1 MKLRS
6 RSQML
11 PLRHPAQAVLFCLAA
26 GLVAGCQTTGS
37 SAQGPQGQ
45 ALGERLS
52 EADVLSEINGNVV
65 AKAAYWGGLYE
76 QDPRNAEAA
85 AEYAAAL
92 RSIGSVDAA
101 LGVLRRAQSLTPD
114 DPRLMAEHGKTLT
127 AAGRAEE
134 AMPLLEAA
142 IAQDGGNWRTLT
154 ALGVALDQQ
163 ARHEEARAAYR
174 RAIAAGPGEPA
185 PWNNLGL
192 SYALTGHLE
201 DAELALREAMETNK
215 ASAKMRQNL
224 ALVLGL
230 RGDTTDAER
239 LARANKVPAAVD
251 GNLEELR
258 AIVTQPALWAREA
271 NADNNPVI
279 IE

>member
-1 MKLRS
+1 
-6 RSQML
+6 ML
-11 PLRHPAQAVLFCLAA
+11 CIAA
-26 GLVAGCQTTGS
+26 SLVTGCQTLGMN
-37 SAQGPQGQ
+37 AGGPQTKAPQ
-45 ALGERLS
+45 ARSLDDRLT
-52 EADVLSEINGNVV
+52 EAEVLSEINGNVV
-65 AKAAYWGGLYE
+65 AKAAYWGGLFE

-101 LGVLRRAQSLTPD
+101 LDALRRADALSPN

-134 AMPLLEAA
+134 ALPVLEKA
-142 IAQDGGNWRTLT
+142 IAAQPGNWRTLT

-163 ARHEEARAAYR
+163 ARHQEARMAYR
-174 RAIAAGPGEPA
+174 KAIAAGPGEPA

-192 SYALTGHLE
+192 SFALTGDLKE
-201 DAELALREAMETNK
+201 AELALREAMETNK

-224 ALVLGL
+224 ALILGL

-239 LARANKVPAAVD
+239 LARAPKVPDAVD
-251 GNLEELR
+251 GSLEELR